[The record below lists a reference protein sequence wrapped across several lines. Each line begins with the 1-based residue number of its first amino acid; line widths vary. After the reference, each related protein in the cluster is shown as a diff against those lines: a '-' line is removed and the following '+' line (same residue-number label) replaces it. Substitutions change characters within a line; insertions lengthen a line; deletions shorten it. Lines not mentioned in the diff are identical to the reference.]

1 MLKTYRI
8 IPFTLF
14 LFVLTLTTASSAF
27 TPANEWS
34 HHDAACV
41 EPDEDRPWMT
51 SVPFELRG
59 GKNPTCWKN
68 LAISLQAQLG
78 ERPEPVASTPPASTP
93 VASAPCKVDNTPTGW
108 MPRKK
113 YDDHGM
119 RLKGCVVTPERDK
132 AALGGNKISCGAR
145 ATSIVGVIDNKSIM
159 RCFQSGGY

>member
-14 LFVLTLTTASSAF
+14 LFVLTLTTASSGF
-27 TPANEWS
+27 TPSREWS
-34 HHDAACV
+34 VHDAACG
-41 EPDEDRPWMT
+41 EDGDDAVIFT
-51 SVPFELRG
+51 LRG

>member
-14 LFVLTLTTASSAF
+14 LFVLTLTTASSGF
-27 TPANEWS
+27 TPSGEWS
-34 HHDAACV
+34 VHDAACG
-41 EPDEDRPWMT
+41 EDGDDAVIFT
-51 SVPFELRG
+51 LRG

-132 AALGGNKISCGAR
+132 EAELGSWSCGAR

>member
-14 LFVLTLTTASSAF
+14 LFVLTLTTASSGF
-27 TPANEWS
+27 TPSGEWS
-34 HHDAACV
+34 VHDAACGEEGGGLIGEEV
-41 EPDEDRPWMT
+41 VNFP
-51 SVPFELRG
+51 LRG

-132 AALGGNKISCGAR
+132 EPTLGSWSCGAR